1 MVNILTNTD
10 YRELVSLMKERFVM
24 KEEKGLDIKI
34 KRIPDSD
41 ASGDLDPRVKELLI
55 QQQQNKPPIDIDISQ
70 LPIETIRSFMGF
82 ENVDVTVEEIETT
95 YKTIEGRNGKI
106 PVRIYSQLKGQQ
118 MPAIVFF
125 HGGAFFGGSLK
136 AVENFCKC
144 LAEKAE
150 AVVVSVDYRLAPEN
164 KFPKGF
170 HDCYDSVKWVHEH
183 ANEFNIHPDQ
193 IAVSGDSAGGNLS
206 AACALMDRDLGTN
219 MIKLQALIYPTVILS
234 REINEYF
241 TWDLHEYNIQNN
253 HKLIE
258 STITGLLEL
267 PDVSKIYSEQEED
280 LLNPYVSPLL
290 ANDLSN
296 LPETVIITA
305 EYDYLRLEGE
315 AYAQRLSQAGVKVK
329 TIRYNG
335 IDHAFIDK
343 IGIFPQAEDCA
354 EEIASSIKQLFKN
367 N

>member
-1 MVNILTNTD
+1 
-10 YRELVSLMKERFVM
+10 MKERFEV
-24 KEEKGLDIKI
+24 KEENGLNMII
-34 KRIPDSD
+34 KRIPESD
-41 ASGDLDPRVKELLI
+41 ASGDLDPRLYELLV

-82 ENVDVTVEEIETT
+82 DNVDVTVEGIETT
-95 YKTIEGRNGKI
+95 YKSIEGRNGEI
-106 PVRIYSQLKGQQ
+106 PVRIYSPLKVQL

-144 LAEKAE
+144 LSERAE

-170 HDCYDSVKWVHEH
+170 HDCYDSVKWVYEH
-183 ANEFNIHPDQ
+183 ANEFNINPEQ

-234 REINEYF
+234 REQNEYF
-241 TWDLHEYNIQNN
+241 TWNLNEYNIQNN
-253 HKLIE
+253 HKMIE
-258 STITGLLEL
+258 NTITGLLEL
-267 PDVSKIYSEQEED
+267 PDVSKIYTESEED
-280 LLNPYVSPLL
+280 IKNPYVSPLL
-290 ANDLSN
+290 ASDLNN
-296 LPETVIITA
+296 LPETLIITA

-315 AYAQRLSQAGVKVK
+315 AYARRLSQAGVKVK

-354 EEIASSIKQLFKN
+354 EEIASSLKQLFKN

>member
-1 MVNILTNTD
+1 
-10 YRELVSLMKERFVM
+10 MKERFEM
-24 KEEKGLDIKI
+24 KEEKGLNIIIKG
-34 KRIPDSD
+34 IPDSD
-41 ASGDLDPRVKELLI
+41 TSGDLDPRVYELLV

-82 ENVDVTVEEIETT
+82 DNIDVTVEEIETT
-95 YKTIEGRNGKI
+95 YKSIEGRNGEI
-106 PVRIYSQLKGQQ
+106 PVRIYSPLKGQL

-144 LAEKAE
+144 LAEKAK

-170 HDCYDSVKWVHEH
+170 HDCYDSVKWVYEH
-183 ANEFNIHPDQ
+183 ANEFNINPEQ

-206 AACALMDRDLGTN
+206 AACALMDRDFGTN

-234 REINEYF
+234 REPNEYF
-241 TWDLHEYNIQNN
+241 TWDLNEYNIQKN
-253 HKLIE
+253 HELIK

-267 PDVSKIYSEQEED
+267 HDVSKIYTENEED
-280 LLNPYVSPLL
+280 IKNPYVSPLL
-290 ANDLSN
+290 ASDLNN
-296 LPETVIITA
+296 LPETLIITA

-315 AYAQRLSQAGVKVK
+315 AYARRLSQAGVKVN

>member
-1 MVNILTNTD
+1 MITIVTSTN
-10 YRELVSLMKERFVM
+10 YQQLVSFLKKRVEIKGEKE
-24 KEEKGLDIKI
+24 LNIII
-34 KRIPDSD
+34 KRIPDLDSI
-41 ASGDLDPRVKELLI
+41 GDLDPRVKELWVH
-55 QQQQNKPPIDIDISQ
+55 QEQNKPPIDIDLSQ
-70 LPIETIRSFMGF
+70 IPIETIRSFMGF
-82 ENVDVTVEEIETT
+82 DNMDITVGEIETT
-95 YKTIEGRNGKI
+95 YKSIEGRNGEI
-106 PVRIYSQLKGQQ
+106 PIRIYSPRKDQP
-118 MPAIVFF
+118 MPAVVFF

-144 LAEKAE
+144 IAERAG

-170 HDCYDSVKWVHEH
+170 HDCFDSVKWVYEN
-183 ANEFNIHPDQ
+183 ANALNVNPEQ

-206 AACALMDRDLGTN
+206 AACALMDRDLGTH

-234 REINEYF
+234 RESNEYF
-241 TWDLHEYNIQNN
+241 TWDLNEYTIQNN
-253 HKLIE
+253 HELIE
-258 STITGLLEL
+258 GIITGLLEL
-267 PDVSKIYSEQEED
+267 PDVSKLYVEKSEE
-280 LLNPYVSPLL
+280 LKNPYISPLL
-290 ANDLSN
+290 AQDLSN
-296 LPETVIITA
+296 LPETLVITA

-315 AYAQRLSQAGVKVK
+315 AYARRLSQAGVKVK

-343 IGIFPQAEDCA
+343 IGILPQAEDCA